1 MQVAVI
7 TTRSCDPE
15 KNFNRFIWI
24 IDTMSP
30 QNNSD
35 DCCNFI
41 YLFFINFIHT
51 HTHENIE
58 KNKIKSSLYNNTPV

>member
-41 YLFFINFIHT
+41 FFINFIHT